1 MTGWKTV
8 IVGAAIAAVGFL
20 QGVNWIDVIP
30 NDPQTQGWVTT
41 GLGVVM
47 LVLRFLTTTPVGKS
61 S

>member
-20 QGVNWIDVIP
+20 QGVSWVDVIP
-30 NDPQTQGWVTT
+30 DDPATQGWVTT